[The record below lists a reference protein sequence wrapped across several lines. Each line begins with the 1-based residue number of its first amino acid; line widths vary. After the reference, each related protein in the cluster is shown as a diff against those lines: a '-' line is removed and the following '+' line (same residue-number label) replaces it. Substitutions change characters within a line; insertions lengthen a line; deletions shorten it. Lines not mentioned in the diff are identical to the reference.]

1 MVGTIHKTTLY
12 SKFILYILV
21 LVIIVLEIQMLDQLD
36 PVIQVISVQMAQ
48 HLGFSLAP
56 QKGTMLSKDRLLP
69 LLVLLERTK
78 NLTEHSSAIH
88 V

>member
-1 MVGTIHKTTLY
+1 M
-12 SKFILYILV
+12 FIFCILV
-21 LVIIVLEIQMLDQLD
+21 IVITVLEIQMPDQLD
-36 PVIQVISVQMAQ
+36 PVIQVITVQMAQ

-56 QKGTMLSKDRLLP
+56 QKDTMLSKGRPLP
-69 LLVLLERTK
+69 LLVLLERIK